1 MTKQELSNVMAD
13 IRGWLLGAFYHY
25 TSLDTTDLQYNTDM
39 GDLRMEKAKK
49 LIAQVDASYPPTKE
63 NSVMWYCVW
72 AAMNKTAANI
82 TLGKTTTI
90 TPSWDIYVLEER
102 KVRND

>member
-1 MTKQELSNVMAD
+1 LEANVTKQELSNIMAD
-13 IRGWLLGAFYHY
+13 IRAWLLGAFYNY
-25 TSLDTTDLQYNTDM
+25 TSLDHSDLQYNKDM
-39 GDLRMEKAKK
+39 GDLRIEKAKK
-49 LIAQVDASYPPTKE
+49 LMAQVDAAYPQTKE

-82 TLGKTTTI
+82 VLHKTAI

-102 KVRND
+102 K